1 MLLAFFI
8 IALQA
13 QVSAGSACSALLERV
28 HNDQAVLSELKSSSS
43 EIMDDFECIGSLVKA
58 NFFESAEYMIQAQ
71 FGKGAGSARNLNE
84 A

>member
-1 MLLAFFI
+1 MLLAFLI

-28 HNDQAVLSELKSSSS
+28 HNDEAVLSELKGSSS
-43 EIMDDFECIGSLVKA
+43 EMTNDFECIGLLVKA

-71 FGKGAGSARNLNE
+71 FSKGAGSAKDLNE